1 MIFPRTFLLVSLLV
15 HLFATACCAEP
26 LYERSMALFR
36 AAEPKANPQDYSFVV
51 LGDSRD
57 GDAVF
62 RKTLKLAK
70 SYHPLFI
77 LHGGDYSPR
86 GGEVETANFLSI
98 VKETVPEIPLFV
110 VMGNHESCNV
120 FGREI
125 GPVDFTVQSAKLGFA
140 VVVVDDSSNV
150 LGPSQIAYLRSR
162 LSAAP
167 AIRFVAMHVP
177 PRTERWTW
185 HTFTEGSQE
194 LKSILAEDKVTLAF
208 FSHVH
213 LFATGTYG
221 GVPAV
226 ITGGAGAPL
235 VTDGF
240 PGDPIYHFV
249 LVQVKN
255 GKVTYEKI
263 PVRD

>member
-1 MIFPRTFLLVSLLV
+1 MILLRPILLVSLLL
-15 HLFATACCAEP
+15 HLLATSCFAEP
-26 LYERSMALFR
+26 LYERSMALFL
-36 AAEPKANPQDYSFVV
+36 AAQSKANPQDYSFVV

-70 SYHPLFI
+70 TFHPLFI

-98 VKETVPEIPLFV
+98 VKQTVPEIPLFV
-110 VMGNHESCNV
+110 AMGNHESCSV

-125 GPVDFTVQSAKLGFA
+125 GPVDFTVQSKRLGFA
-140 VVVVDDSSNV
+140 MVVVDDSSDV
-150 LGPSQIAYLRSR
+150 LRPAQLAYLHSR
-162 LSAAP
+162 LSEAP

-177 PRTERWTW
+177 PRTESWKW
-185 HTFTEGSQE
+185 HTFSEGSEE
-194 LKSILAEDKVTLAF
+194 LKGILARDKVAVAF

-235 VTDGF
+235 VTNGF
-240 PGDPIYHFV
+240 PGEAMHHFV
-249 LVQVKN
+249 LVHVKN
-255 GKVTYEKI
+255 GKVTFEKI